1 MIIYHADDYG
11 ISINAS
17 KEILA
22 LVQQGK
28 LSGISVI
35 PNISCFAD
43 CIDLLLP
50 VMKERPALT
59 VALHLNFFEGHCCAD
74 PAKIPLLVDENGYF
88 KCSWMY
94 FFKIRGWKISGVKLM
109 HRVFTSQVVV
119 RELWS

>member
-35 PNISCFAD
+35 PNMSCFAD

-88 KCSWMY
+88 NY
-94 FFKIRGWKISGVKLM
+94 A
-109 HRVFTSQVVV
+109 RVLDLCGRYEDSAECAEEG
-119 RELWS
+119 RKA

>member
-35 PNISCFAD
+35 PNMSCFAD

-50 VMKERPALT
+50 VMKEHPALT
-59 VALHLNFFEGHCCAD
+59 VRRT
-74 PAKIPLLVDENGYF
+74 LLCGSFANSAS
-88 KCSWMY
+88 C
-94 FFKIRGWKISGVKLM
+94 
-109 HRVFTSQVVV
+109 
-119 RELWS
+119 

>member
-17 KEILA
+17 KEILS

-35 PNISCFAD
+35 PNMSCFAD

-74 PAKIPLLVDENGYF
+74 PAKIPGSAQRDLHRFPLQPAPF
-88 KCSWMY
+88 S
-94 FFKIRGWKISGVKLM
+94 RAKISA
-109 HRVFTSQVVV
+109 R
-119 RELWS
+119 R

>member
-17 KEILA
+17 KEILS

-35 PNISCFAD
+35 PNMSCFAD

-59 VALHLNFFEGHCCAD
+59 AALHLNFFEGHCCAA
-74 PAKIPLLVDENGYF
+74 PSQIPLLVDENGYF
-88 KCSWMY
+88 
-94 FFKIRGWKISGVKLM
+94 
-109 HRVFTSQVVV
+109 
-119 RELWS
+119 

>member
-35 PNISCFAD
+35 PNMSCFAD

-50 VMKERPALT
+50 VMK
-59 VALHLNFFEGHCCAD
+59 
-74 PAKIPLLVDENGYF
+74 
-88 KCSWMY
+88 
-94 FFKIRGWKISGVKLM
+94 
-109 HRVFTSQVVV
+109 V
-119 RELWS
+119 RL

>member
-17 KEILA
+17 KEILS

-35 PNISCFAD
+35 PNMSCFAD

-74 PAKIPLLVDENGYF
+74 PAEIPLLIDENGYF

-94 FFKIRGWKISGVKLM
+94 FFKSSYTVDLLIPRIS
-109 HRVFTSQVVV
+109 
-119 RELWS
+119 